1 MSQKIAGAKEE
12 QLLYCK
18 HLRQEIQGAIVL
30 KSRNMSLGLLRLLV
44 LACAMICGIYVCS
57 TYLRQTHVEKKREY
71 VEFQVI
77 ERPHRNNVVYQSQIG
92 YLHYPK
98 PETFDRFECARNPV
112 RLFVIMSMQRSGS
125 GWFETLLNSHVNV
138 SSNGEIFGKKDRRQN
153 VSSIINTLDKVYNL
167 DLVTSS
173 SKNECSAAIG
183 FKWMLNQGLME
194 HPKEILDYFTKRGVF
209 VIFFLRRN
217 MLRRLVSILANS
229 FDRDAKLLNGIHVSH
244 VHSHEE
250 AKTLSKY
257 KPVLNVTSLESDL
270 EEMKSTA
277 IKALKYYNNTRHIIV
292 YYEDLIKKPS
302 KLIQIE
308 DFLKLP
314 RMRLNSRQVK
324 IHKGPLSEHID
335 NWDEVNKTLSGT
347 MPLKSMMKQDNSYD
361 HKNRNDKG
369 FHVAEKKVA
378 FSPQGLGPTESE
390 GRGVTKSQ
398 VTNGFRPTTPG
409 KSPGAGHSFTEHR
422 LDGQSKAVD
431 NVSQIDLSTTEHGH
445 SPGVGHSLHN

>member
-1 MSQKIAGAKEE
+1 
-12 QLLYCK
+12 
-18 HLRQEIQGAIVL
+18 
-30 KSRNMSLGLLRLLV
+30 
-44 LACAMICGIYVCS
+44 
-57 TYLRQTHVEKKREY
+57 
-71 VEFQVI
+71 
-77 ERPHRNNVVYQSQIG
+77 
-92 YLHYPK
+92 
-98 PETFDRFECARNPV
+98 
-112 RLFVIMSMQRSGS
+112 MSMQRSGS

-250 AKTLSKY
+250 AIMLSKY

-270 EEMKSTA
+270 EEMESTA

-347 MPLKSMMKQDNSYD
+347 MY
-361 HKNRNDKG
+361 
-369 FHVAEKKVA
+369 EKYLTA
-378 FSPQGLGPTESE
+378 
-390 GRGVTKSQ
+390 
-398 VTNGFRPTTPG
+398 
-409 KSPGAGHSFTEHR
+409 
-422 LDGQSKAVD
+422 DY
-431 NVSQIDLSTTEHGH
+431 
-445 SPGVGHSLHN
+445 